1 MNKDVG
7 KLQQLV
13 CLLMKQVRELSLRLK
28 TEEERDLCKV
38 NIYSS
43 YFYNISRYA
52 MRNKLM
58 WHF

>member
-1 MNKDVG
+1 MNKDVS

-38 NIYSS
+38 KNTHHI
-43 YFYNISRYA
+43 FITVLD
-52 MRNKLM
+52 ML
-58 WHF
+58 